1 MVLPGF
7 LLPVCALGPA
17 AMMLIS
23 ALAPR
28 LWPADDRKLW
38 KRFTILSTAALL
50 AALGAAVVQWVLPAA
65 PSDAG
70 SMQPLN
76 WLAASRL
83 SALVAVLVQLLGTII
98 GVFSSRYLQGEP
110 GQARYIAA
118 LAGVL
123 ASVHLLLLADH
134 WLVLIVAWSA
144 VGAALQRLLCFYQDR
159 PFALLAAHKKRIADR
174 LADFLLIVAAILAW
188 RETGSGSFSGLWQY
202 VGQYMAQG
210 GDSIALQTSAVCL
223 VLAVIL
229 RTALFPVHGWLIQ
242 VMEAPT
248 PVSALLHA
256 GVVNLGGYVLIRFAP
271 LLEHAPAARWV
282 LVGFGLGTALLAGL
296 VMLTRISIKVRLA
309 WSTVAQM
316 GFMLLECGLGLYTL
330 ALLHLIGHSLYK
342 AHSFLSASTAV
353 EDTKRKLMRGAAT
366 YSPFSMKAAP
376 LIVAPIIALVQ
387 VGMAQGA
394 WPWWWTGVLA
404 LAWAPMLWLPARR
417 SDASSAAAQT
427 VGSSA
432 LMGLAMVT
440 GLSAVACFAHVLPFG
455 IHDSPF
461 HLAGIVSLLGMAV
474 MYLCLVRLQLH
485 PQGLAAWR
493 RWGYAGFYV
502 DEFYTRLALRL
513 WPTRWVPAIHISHG
527 HAIGGAT
534 AAVASK

>member
-23 ALAPR
+23 ALIPGF
-28 LWPADDRKLW
+28 WPADDRRLW
-38 KRFTILSTAALL
+38 KRFTVLSAVALL
-50 AALGAAVVQWVLPAA
+50 AALTTVVLQWALPAA
-65 PSDAG
+65 ASDSG
-70 SMQPLN
+70 SMQPLD
-76 WLAASRL
+76 WLAASQL
-83 SALVAVLVQLLGTII
+83 SAWVAVLVQLLGTII
-98 GVFSSRYLQGEP
+98 GVFSSRYLQGET
-110 GQARYIAA
+110 GQARYMAA

-123 ASVHLLLLADH
+123 TAVHLLLLANH
-134 WLVLIVAWSA
+134 WVVLIAAWAA
-144 VGAALQRLLCFYQDR
+144 VGVALQRLLCFYQDR

-174 LADFLLIVAAILAW
+174 LADVLLVIAAILAW
-188 RETGSGSFSGLWQY
+188 RETGSGSFSDLWQY
-202 VGQYMAQG
+202 AAQG
-210 GDSIALQTSAVCL
+210 SDSIALQVSAVCL

-282 LVGFGLGTALLAGL
+282 LVGFGLGTALLAGF

-342 AHSFLSASTAV
+342 AHSFLSASMAV
-353 EDTKRKLMRGAAT
+353 EDTKRKMMRGTTT
-366 YSPFSMKAAP
+366 YSSFSLRAAP
-376 LIVAPIIALVQ
+376 LIVVPIIALVQ
-387 VGMAQGA
+387 AAIAQGA

-404 LAWAPMLWLPARR
+404 LAWAPMLWLPVQR
-417 SDASSAAAQT
+417 SGAWPTNAAQT
-427 VGSSA
+427 IGASA

-440 GLSAVACFAHVLPFG
+440 GLSAVACFAHVLPLG

-461 HLAGIVSLLGMAV
+461 HSAGVVSLLGMTV

-502 DEFYTRLALRL
+502 DEFYTRLALWL

-527 HAIGGAT
+527 HSIGGAT